1 MEIKKEKENMT
12 ITMKAKDDVF
22 YLDGQPYSI
31 ADVWKVDVLFEDA
44 KWKGKTAPFVHQIAG
59 GGTSTT
65 AYALFEPKG
74 YVGLRIQWN
83 DQILADYVSENPV
96 YHNTDAYRKDCEKAR
111 DIQRKLLKN
120 QRLHNQKREE

>member
-1 MEIKKEKENMT
+1 MT

-31 ADVWKVDVLFEDA
+31 ADVR
-44 KWKGKTAPFVHQIAG
+44 KGKSAPFVHQIAG